1 MIAEILALIEILGNL
16 ADLLTKNN
24 TDASIIALIE
34 EAAKSL
40 SNVIEEVSNAN
51 KTGSDLTAS
60 HLARIIAS
68 RNKAEA
74 NLKSLL

>member
-60 HLARIIAS
+60 QLARIIAS

>member
-34 EAAKSL
+34 KAAKSL

-60 HLARIIAS
+60 QLASIIAS

>member
-60 HLARIIAS
+60 QLASIIAS

>member
-16 ADLLTKNN
+16 ADLLAKNN
-24 TDASIIALIE
+24 TDASIIALIK

-60 HLARIIAS
+60 QLASIIAS